1 MSSNNLCKAC
11 VMLEGLNKGLPKLA
25 VGNSQM
31 QKTLLE
37 NNDAVGPV
45 LQNMKDLKMSKEIKQ
60 AKQIDF

>member
-1 MSSNNLCKAC
+1 
-11 VMLEGLNKGLPKLA
+11 MLEGLNKGLPKLA

>member
-1 MSSNNLCKAC
+1 MSSNKLCKAC

-37 NNDAVGPV
+37 NNESVGPI
-45 LQNMKDLKMSKEIKQ
+45 LQNMKDLKISKEIKKAQ
-60 AKQIDF
+60 LDF